1 MSNTQ
6 PTTPQQPCPACASS
20 CHTRGTVNAGCICG
34 QTHESNSP
42 PETSGDQGGTALL
55 ADKHRSKGD
64 LVLIRRAMR
73 NKWPVKTGDQAVIVD
88 RLMRLVDDPDPKVA
102 VSAVRTGV
110 AMVDANIRIDMEDDK
125 ADRLDAGAATER
137 VEMPVKFIRGTEGEG
152 V

>member
-1 MSNTQ
+1 
-6 PTTPQQPCPACASS
+6 
-20 CHTRGTVNAGCICG
+20 
-34 QTHESNSP
+34 
-42 PETSGDQGGTALL
+42 
-55 ADKHRSKGD
+55 
-64 LVLIRRAMR
+64 MR